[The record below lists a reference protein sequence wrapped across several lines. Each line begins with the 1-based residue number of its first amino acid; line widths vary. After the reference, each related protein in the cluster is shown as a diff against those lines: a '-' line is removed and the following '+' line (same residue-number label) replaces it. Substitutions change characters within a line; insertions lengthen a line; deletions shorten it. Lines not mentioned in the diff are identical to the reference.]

1 MQMAIGLGRDGERQ
15 ANTQNCSN
23 YKINNSKKIIL

>member
-15 ANTQNCSN
+15 ANTPRISVPRGV
-23 YKINNSKKIIL
+23 